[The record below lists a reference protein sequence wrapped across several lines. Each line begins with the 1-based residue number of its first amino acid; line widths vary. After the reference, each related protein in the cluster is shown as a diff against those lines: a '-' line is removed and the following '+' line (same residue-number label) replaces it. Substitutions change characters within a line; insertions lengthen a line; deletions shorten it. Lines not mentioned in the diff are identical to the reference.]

1 MKTLGFEIAPGVK
14 IGGDNVPIIIAGP
27 CVMEGLDMILRHV
40 EFLTELTSRL
50 DIPFIFKSSYD
61 KANRTS
67 SRSYRGPGLSEGM
80 KIFERIKQD
89 FGIAILTDAHTV
101 QEIEVVGGVCDVI
114 QIPAFLCR
122 QTDLLEAAAKTG
134 RTVNIKK
141 GQWLAPDDVPYIIEK
156 VNNAGGE
163 RVIVTERGT
172 TFGYHRL
179 VVDYAGIVKMREA
192 GWPIVFDATHSVQTP
207 GSGGGKTGGDRAL
220 APYLAFAAAAVGI
233 DGLFI
238 ETHEDP
244 DKALSD
250 GPNMIALASLEQA
263 LKRFIAI
270 SKCAV

>member
-1 MKTLGFEIAPGVK
+1 MKTLSFEIAPGVK
-14 IGGDNVPIIIAGP
+14 IGGDNPPIIIAGP

-67 SRSYRGPGLSEGM
+67 SRSYRGPGLVEGM
-80 KIFERIKQD
+80 KIFERIKRD
-89 FGIAILTDAHTV
+89 FGVAILTDAHSV

-163 RVIVTERGT
+163 RVIITERGT

-192 GWPIVFDATHSVQTP
+192 GWPVVFDATHSVQTP

-263 LKRFIAI
+263 LKRFVAI